1 MRRHYA
7 RRRLLGAPAL
17 PPSKKLISALLKSL
31 AFRLTDA
38 QQKTALEITHDLT
51 QPHPMQRL
59 LQGDVGSGKTIVATM
74 AALQAIEDGWQVAMM
89 APTEILAEQH
99 YRKLSVWLAPLGIEL
114 AWLAGSQS
122 KKERAAALQ
131 KVQAGEA
138 SLVIGTH
145 AIFQEQVQFARL
157 GLVIVD
163 EQHRFGVQQRLSLRQ
178 KAQSA
183 EVAAPH
189 QLMMSA
195 TPIPRTLSMSYY
207 ADLDVSV
214 IDELPPGRTPIVT
227 KLVSDARRDEVLQR
241 VHDACQ
247 QGKQAYW
254 VCPLIEESESLQL
267 QTAIDTYEYM
277 RSAFPD
283 LKVGLLHGRMKA
295 AEKQDVMAQFSANQI
310 QLLVA
315 TTVIE
320 VGVDVPNASLMVI
333 EHAER
338 MGLSQLHQLRGRV
351 GRGAEKSTCILLYQS
366 PLSELARARLKVI
379 YESSDGFEIAQ
390 ADLHLR
396 GPGEFLGVRQSGL
409 PMLKIADLERDAD
422 LLAASKAVAEKLLRE
437 HPEAVEK
444 HLQRWLGYAE
454 ELVKV

>member
-1 MRRHYA
+1 
-7 RRRLLGAPAL
+7 
-17 PPSKKLISALLKSL
+17 
-31 AFRLTDA
+31 
-38 QQKTALEITHDLT
+38 
-51 QPHPMQRL
+51 
-59 LQGDVGSGKTIVATM
+59 
-74 AALQAIEDGWQVAMM
+74 
-89 APTEILAEQH
+89 
-99 YRKLSVWLAPLGIEL
+99 
-114 AWLAGSQS
+114 
-122 KKERAAALQ
+122 
-131 KVQAGEA
+131 
-138 SLVIGTH
+138 
-145 AIFQEQVQFARL
+145 
-157 GLVIVD
+157 
-163 EQHRFGVQQRLSLRQ
+163 
-178 KAQSA
+178 
-183 EVAAPH
+183 
-189 QLMMSA
+189 
-195 TPIPRTLSMSYY
+195 MSYY

-227 KLVSDARRDEVLQR
+227 KLVSETRRDEVLQR
-241 VHDACQ
+241 IHEACL

-267 QTAIDTYEYM
+267 QTAMDTYEYM
-277 RSAFPD
+277 RSEFPD
-283 LKVGLLHGRMKA
+283 LQVGLLHGRMKA
-295 AEKQDVMAQFSANQI
+295 AEKQFIMAQFSANQI

-351 GRGAEKSTCILLYQS
+351 GRGAEKSTCILLYQG
-366 PLSELARARLKVI
+366 PLSEMARARLKVI

-422 LLAASKAVAEKLLRE
+422 LLQAAKVIADRLLKE

-444 HLQRWLGYAE
+444 HMQRWLGYAE